1 MEDLNFKLEA
11 FEGPLDLLLLLINK
25 HKIDIYNIPIVLI
38 FEQYMHYIDKMQKTN
53 MDITV
58 EFISMA
64 AELMLIKSKMLLPKP
79 VEETEEDPRKNLV
92 AVLEEHKRMKARAA
106 AMAENYAIYGGRFS
120 KESETFDEIIV
131 LESHNANLLRS
142 AFRRIMRRNNEYNES
157 IIKPEKA
164 IGNLLSYRSV
174 SITGRIYAIMRYLY
188 KNGDTDLNF
197 LILKS
202 VSRSDA
208 IATFVALLELLN
220 TRRLIIV
227 DANEDTGEYD
237 RQDYILRL
245 NKEHNPK

>member
-1 MEDLNFKLEA
+1 M
-11 FEGPLDLLLLLINK
+11 LLVLINK

-38 FEQYMHYIDKMQKTN
+38 FEQYMLYVDKMQETD

-79 VEETEEDPRKNLV
+79 IEETEEDPRKNLV
-92 AVLEEHKRMKARAA
+92 ATLEEHKRMKERAA
-106 AMAENYAIYGGRFS
+106 AMAENYAIYGGRLS

-131 LESHNANLLRS
+131 LESHNANLLHT
-142 AFRRIMRRNNEYNES
+142 AFGRIMRRNNEYNEYNES
-157 IIKPEKA
+157 IIKPEKT
-164 IGNLLSYRSV
+164 IGNLLSYRSI
-174 SITGRIYAIMRYLY
+174 SITGRIYGIMRYLY
-188 KNGDTDLNF
+188 KNGDTSFNF
-197 LILKS
+197 LIFKS
-202 VSRSDA
+202 VSRSDV

-220 TRRLIIV
+220 SRRIIISDV
-227 DANEDTGEYD
+227 TENTGEYD